1 MWAAAGGPRI
11 SCSPLNRVGDQLHP
25 AVPGAIWD
33 AVPHRVSQSQ
43 AQDFLAVKYGAVEE
57 LRPLEGG
64 FWSSAYAFCHAGR
77 QLVLRFGAHNDWFQ
91 ADKAAMAFAS
101 PELPVPEVIEIG
113 DAFDGAYAISA
124 RHYGIKLEDV
134 RPDQSDATGP
144 LLASLLA
151 ALFKVPKRPDLPVG
165 WHWEPRRSDLTWR
178 GWLSERL
185 VEDRR
190 QGVPGWEA
198 LAGHSDA
205 DPVYRA
211 SAARVRDLIE
221 ACPER
226 RDLVHGD
233 LLHANV
239 LVAEDASRPNAV
251 FSWKCSLRGDFLFDT
266 AWCTFCSA
274 IWYPGIAAA
283 EPWGRV
289 RREPSIRDDAG
300 AWVDASERHH
310 CYELHIGLTASARN
324 VWVGDPEAVRQ
335 ITRHL
340 AAVLERG
347 PLPVAI

>member
-1 MWAAAGGPRI
+1 MA
-11 SCSPLNRVGDQLHP
+11 DQLHR
-25 AVPGAIWD
+25 AVPRAIWD

-43 AQDFLAVKYGAVEE
+43 AQEFLIGKYGAVEE

-64 FWSSAYAFCHAGR
+64 FWSSAYSFCRAGR
-77 QLVLRFGAHNDWFQ
+77 ELVLRFGARKDWFE

-124 RHYGIKLEDV
+124 RHYGINLEDV
-134 RPDQSDATGP
+134 RPDQSHATGP
-144 LLASLLA
+144 MLASLLA
-151 ALFKVPKRPDLPVG
+151 ALFKVPKSPDLPVG

-178 GWLSERL
+178 GWLSERH
-185 VEDRR
+185 VEDRH

-198 LAGHSDA
+198 LASQSEV

-211 SAARVRDLIE
+211 SEARVRDLIE

-239 LVAEDASRPNAV
+239 LVAEDASRPNAI

-283 EPWGRV
+283 DPWDCV
-289 RREPSIRDDAG
+289 RRDLSVRDEAD

-324 VWVGDPEAVRQ
+324 AWVGDPEVVRQ
-335 ITRHL
+335 IATYL
-340 AAVLERG
+340 AVVLERG
-347 PLPVAI
+347 PLPVAT